1 MATVDRARTA
11 ARIFSIGSTPIA
23 EVKKL
28 PRPTMLG
35 PIRRVVSSK
44 PVPSERT
51 LLFLRKNNLE
61 QLYLEQPFE
70 VIKILRQH
78 SLRWPTMPLIHTLA
92 ELSDLEG
99 RWALR
104 TGANQLAPELFATA
118 IAHSYQFL
126 FDSKL
131 NIQRNAYDP
140 QFRNI
145 CDIYN
150 RSLEELLRI
159 ATNSG
164 QLEAGMVYE
173 VGDDELGLEFNVELV
188 GRWQGSKFER
198 FELVSD
204 YEMRGIENGFQT
216 HGLGVPL
223 IAVYKG
229 NENSTVFDKYYPPN
243 LAVPMT
249 AFFELQ
255 PTDEDSQTH
264 WRGVLKLIDPL
275 EQTIVKTETREAPLE
290 SDLSVPLAYHLNDPI
305 LNTNLLS
312 TASMLNSELASEYY
326 GMYMMEPYDP
336 EKIPV
341 VMVHGLWDSPVTW
354 MNMFNDMRGHKSIRD
369 HYQFWFYMYPTGQ
382 PFWLSA
388 NDMREDLAQ
397 LRRDID
403 PNNVSTS
410 LNQMILVGHS
420 MGGLVSKM
428 QVVDSEDD
436 FWSIFSDENIDSLN
450 ADAATKRH
458 LKDVFYFD
466 ANPGIS
472 RIVTIAT
479 PHRGSRYANTATR
492 WLSHKIFTVPQIL
505 TTAYT
510 ELVQRNKSNLRNT
523 KHLTIPTSIDSL
535 APDSPFIAQLRRSST
550 KVRQHNVVGD
560 LSKVTLT
567 GGQKADGGDG
577 VVSRVN
583 ATLEN
588 AESEIVVNSEH
599 RKVHRHPQTILE
611 VKRILVENLVEIG
624 RVSEADKWVVPAAY
638 SSEKPSNQP
647 LKAMPFI
654 TEMGANVGSAP
665 VSSRASGQ

>member
-164 QLEAGMVYE
+164 QLEAGKVYE

-647 LKAMPFI
+647 LKAI
-654 TEMGANVGSAP
+654 HY
-665 VSSRASGQ
+665 